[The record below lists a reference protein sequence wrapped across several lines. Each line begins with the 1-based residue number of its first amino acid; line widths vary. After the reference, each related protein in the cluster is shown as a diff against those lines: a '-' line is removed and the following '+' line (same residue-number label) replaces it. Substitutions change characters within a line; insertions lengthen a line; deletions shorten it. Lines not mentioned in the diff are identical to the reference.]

1 MAPAVKDQ
9 SRLEDEAGQ
18 VQDQV
23 SRVNTRARKPLLK
36 GKDLEDPLGVVLKQ
50 DQVPVLQVA
59 SQDTQGKVPTEEEDE
74 EEAAKDPREVK
85 WDAEED
91 LLHSHRLVTKVLASQ
106 ALEDPK
112 PVTATVLLV
121 TKLDPLELDRSQLQ
135 KNMEPP
141 ADLEQRVMIGCL
153 VITGGRGTST
163 LRPCL

>member
-1 MAPAVKDQ
+1 M
-9 SRLEDEAGQ
+9 
-18 VQDQV
+18 
-23 SRVNTRARKPLLK
+23 
-36 GKDLEDPLGVVLKQ
+36 VLKQ

-59 SQDTQGKVPTEEEDE
+59 SQHTQGKVPTEEEDE

-85 WDAEED
+85 WDAEGD
-91 LLHSHRLVTKVLASQ
+91 LLRSHRLVTKVSASQ

-121 TKLDPLELDRSQLQ
+121 TKLDPLELDRSQLE

-153 VITGGRGTST
+153 VITGGRGTSI
-163 LRPCL
+163 LRPCLLCQASPTSSLQTWQNPNMQRRVNLTINSSISTNPE